1 MNKFI
6 DRIVRIPNSLYG
18 WERGVEISFPDFL
31 AMAIDI
37 VESFD
42 GIDRDEIWCG
52 SYVGAV
58 SLVEGMQPEMTVSG

>member
-1 MNKFI
+1 MNEFI
-6 DRIVRIPNSLYG
+6 YGIMRIPYSLYG
-18 WERGVEISFPDFL
+18 WESGVEISFPDFL

-58 SLVEGMQPEMTVSG
+58 DLV